1 MGMVAC
7 DDGVQMGDRIETI
20 TYPVDSTHLA
30 APARLRPIYLLVVF
44 WGELHRGHFAQL
56 LLPSLLAPGN
66 LPAIASV
73 PGSKLVLCTTKPDWD
88 ALQSLPLFEKAR
100 QYVQPLWIEM
110 EFPLPESNKYLHSA
124 AGFKRAVQRCWQ
136 DGAYASFLVPDLI
149 LSDGTLKHFRKL
161 AADGSAASLI
171 PSLRYDS
178 DGCLAALRA
187 RGLYEDGQPIVASGR
202 ELAGVGLE
210 NLHSQ
215 IKPYEWD
222 SPTFSRQPFSV
233 WWRLSDHR
241 NILLHTTGWQM
252 ALVDFH
258 ALQTL
263 NDTSLDYTTQDD
275 VFINQNF
282 YRFRAEGGLHMV
294 TDSDDAFYLSLTS
307 ERDFTCYPLKV
318 PLLNRIP
325 GVASKMKFYGLQLFM
340 NSRMFDAFRRWAV
353 TVPCYVHEQPLGGKD
368 VMKSSETVDLL
379 VRATRPPALLVRF
392 YGVLPTRA
400 LLRSY
405 LTLALHDPL
414 RFTCKAWAH
423 LFGQRKGVA

>member
-1 MGMVAC
+1 MAKHAC
-7 DDGVQMGDRIETI
+7 DDCEHMGDRIKTI
-20 TYPVDSTHLA
+20 MDPADSTQLA

-44 WGELHRGHFAQL
+44 WGEVHRGHFAQL

-73 PGSKLVLCTTKPDWD
+73 RGSKLVLCTTKPDWD

-100 QYVQPLWIEM
+100 QYIQPLWIEM
-110 EFPLPESNKYLHSA
+110 EFPLPETNKYLHSA

-136 DGAYASFLVPDLI
+136 DVAYASFLVPDLI

-161 AADGSAASLI
+161 AADGSVASLI

-202 ELAGVGLE
+202 ELAGIGLE

-215 IKPYEWD
+215 IKPYEWG

-275 VFINQNF
+275 VFIDQNF
-282 YRFRAEGGLHMV
+282 YRFRGDGTLRLV

-307 ERDFTCYPLKV
+307 ERDFTCYPLKSPV
-318 PLLNRIP
+318 LNRIP
-325 GVASKMKFYGLQLFM
+325 GLASTVKFYGLQLFL
-340 NSRMFDAFRRWAV
+340 NSRMFDAFRRWVV
-353 TVPCYVHEQPLGGKD
+353 TVPCYIHEQPLPSESAT
-368 VMKSSETVDLL
+368 KSDATIRML
-379 VRATRPPALLVRF
+379 RQATRPPPVLVKL
-392 YGVLPTRA
+392 YGAIPSRI

-405 LTLALHDPL
+405 LTLALNDP
-414 RFTCKAWAH
+414 RQFIRKAWRQ
-423 LFGQRKGVA
+423 LSRLRKAIA